1 MPQSVT
7 TEDNLQFCETSF
19 FPHGMIYIAI
29 KCNYS
34 SWIFDFAFL
43 NLVIDLDFQS
53 WSGFFELMSI

>member
-43 NLVIDLDFQS
+43 NLVIVS